1 MRTYALI
8 NDNEVVKVEEMEDSE
23 VAEAM
28 RSYQLAID
36 ITDQVPQPDVGWR
49 FVGNKLEPYDDNLTD
64 EQKDLIRMERRFV
77 FGNSLCDEAV
87 KLLSVRNRALGK
99 TSAQVNQIISTFA
112 PIEMAL
118 RKCALPTAV
127 GGIQAMAPSF
137 PEYSQ
142 DFDYLLGKLSS
153 FLANEV

>member
-8 NDNEVVKVEEMEDSE
+8 NDNEVVELKEMEDAE

-36 ITDQVPQPDVGWR
+36 ITDHIPQPDVGWV
-49 FVGNKLEPYDDNLTD
+49 FVGNKLKPYGDNLTD
-64 EQKDLIRMERRFV
+64 EQKDMIRMERRFV
-77 FGNSLCDEAV
+77 FGNTLCDEAV
-87 KLLSVRNRALGK
+87 RLLSVRNRALGK
-99 TSAQVNQIISTFA
+99 TSAQVNQIIGTFA

-118 RKCALPTAV
+118 RKCALPTAA
-127 GGIQAMAPSF
+127 GGIQAIAPSF
-137 PEYSQ
+137 PEYAQ
-142 DFDYLLGKLSS
+142 DFDYLLGKLNS